1 VPSAGNAV
9 DGSLSTGSL
18 DWPIILARSAPKR
31 ASNADGIDPSLL
43 PPCALITG
51 AMNLAVVD
59 AAERDHEFIAHLP
72 AQRARLH
79 EA

>member
-1 VPSAGNAV
+1 
-9 DGSLSTGSL
+9 
-18 DWPIILARSAPKR
+18 
-31 ASNADGIDPSLL
+31 LL

-59 AAERDHEFIAHLP
+59 TAERDHEFIAHLP
-72 AQRARLH
+72 AQRTRLH